1 MNQEG
6 TLGHAIKS
14 ARKNYPLTLEEL
26 GEKVGVSHAFLSRVE
41 NNKITPNDKLLVKI
55 ANVLDF
61 NETQDFLNEF
71 RILAGYYD
79 NIDENTAIFNN
90 LKSSGRLEINR
101 FKKEKKIV
109 DKPYYKL
116 NYLFESENKVFYDIK
131 MSELGEKLV
140 TIELPPDILHEIYK
154 MINLEIIKTIK
165 NNSKLLKSIE
175 NPQVIMEYQKEKKKT
190 RKEFT
195 EYLEKSLST
204 YDIDNVMSEF
214 YDDEYLI

>member
-101 FKKEKKIV
+101 FKNEKKIV

-116 NYLFESENKVFYDIK
+116 NYLLESENKVFYDIK

-140 TIELPPDILHEIYK
+140 TIELPPGILHEIYK

-175 NPQVIMEYQKEKKKT
+175 NPQVIMEYQKEMEKT
-190 RKEFT
+190 KKEFT

-204 YDIDNVMSEF
+204 YDIDSVMSEL

>member
-79 NIDENTAIFNN
+79 NIDENNAIFNN

-101 FKKEKKIV
+101 FKNEKKIV

-116 NYLFESENKVFYDIK
+116 NYLLESENKVFYDIK
-131 MSELGEKLV
+131 TSELGEKLV
-140 TIELPPDILHEIYK
+140 TIELPPGILHEIYK

-175 NPQVIMEYQKEKKKT
+175 NPQVIMEYQKEMEKT

-204 YDIDNVMSEF
+204 YDIDSVMSEL

>member
-6 TLGHAIKS
+6 TLGNAIKS
-14 ARKNYPLTLEEL
+14 ARKKYPLTLEEL
-26 GEKVGVSHAFLSRVE
+26 GGKVGVSHAFLSRVE

-61 NETQDFLNEF
+61 NESQDFLNEF

-101 FKKEKKIV
+101 FKREKKIV

-116 NYLFESENKVFYDIK
+116 NYLFECEIKVFYDIK
-131 MSELGEKLV
+131 TSELGEKLV
-140 TIELPPDILHEIYK
+140 TIELPSDILHDIYK

-165 NNSKLLKSIE
+165 INSKLLYSIE
-175 NPQVIMEYQKEKKKT
+175 NPQVIEEYQKEVEKT

-195 EYLEKSLST
+195 ERLEKSIST
-204 YDIDNVMSEF
+204 YDIDSVIREI

>member
-6 TLGHAIKS
+6 ALGHAIKS

-101 FKKEKKIV
+101 FKNEKKIV

-116 NYLFESENKVFYDIK
+116 NYLLESENKVFYDIK

-140 TIELPPDILHEIYK
+140 TIELPPGILHEIYK

-175 NPQVIMEYQKEKKKT
+175 NPQVIMEYQKEMEKT
-190 RKEFT
+190 KKEFT

-204 YDIDNVMSEF
+204 YDIDSVMSEL

>member
-101 FKKEKKIV
+101 FKNEKKIV

-116 NYLFESENKVFYDIK
+116 NYLLESDNKVFYDIK
-131 MSELGEKLV
+131 TSELGEKLV
-140 TIELPPDILHEIYK
+140 TIELPPGILHEIYK

-175 NPQVIMEYQKEKKKT
+175 NPQVIMEYQKEMEKT

-204 YDIDNVMSEF
+204 YDIDSVMSEL

>member
-101 FKKEKKIV
+101 FKNEKKIV

-116 NYLFESENKVFYDIK
+116 NYLLESENKVFYDIK
-131 MSELGEKLV
+131 TSELGEKLV
-140 TIELPPDILHEIYK
+140 TIELPPGILHEIYK

-175 NPQVIMEYQKEKKKT
+175 NPQVIMEYQKEMEKT
-190 RKEFT
+190 KKEFT

-204 YDIDNVMSEF
+204 YNIDSVMSEL

>member
-71 RILAGYYD
+71 RILAGHYD

-101 FKKEKKIV
+101 FKNEKKIV

-116 NYLFESENKVFYDIK
+116 NYLLESENKVFYDIK
-131 MSELGEKLV
+131 TSELGEKLV
-140 TIELPPDILHEIYK
+140 TIELPPGILHEIYK

-175 NPQVIMEYQKEKKKT
+175 NPQVIMEYQKETEKT

-195 EYLEKSLST
+195 QYLEKSLST
-204 YDIDNVMSEF
+204 YDIDSVMSEL

>member
-1 MNQEG
+1 M
-6 TLGHAIKS
+6 
-14 ARKNYPLTLEEL
+14 
-26 GEKVGVSHAFLSRVE
+26 SHAFLSRVE

-101 FKKEKKIV
+101 LKNEKKIV

-116 NYLFESENKVFYDIK
+116 NYLFECENKVFYDIK
-131 MSELGEKLV
+131 TSELGEKLV

-175 NPQVIMEYQKEKKKT
+175 NPQVIMEYQKEMKKT

-204 YDIDNVMSEF
+204 YDIDSVMSEL

>member
-131 MSELGEKLV
+131 TSELGEKLV

-175 NPQVIMEYQKEKKKT
+175 NPQVIMEYQKEKEKT

>member
-71 RILAGYYD
+71 RILARYYD

-101 FKKEKKIV
+101 FKNEKKIV

-140 TIELPPDILHEIYK
+140 TIELPTDILHEIYK

-175 NPQVIMEYQKEKKKT
+175 NPQVIMEYQKEMEKT

-204 YDIDNVMSEF
+204 YDIDSVMSEL

>member
-101 FKKEKKIV
+101 FKNEKKIV
-109 DKPYYKL
+109 DKTYYKL

-140 TIELPPDILHEIYK
+140 TIELPTDILHEIYK

-175 NPQVIMEYQKEKKKT
+175 NPQVIMEYQKEMEKT

-204 YDIDNVMSEF
+204 YDIDSVMSEL

>member
-101 FKKEKKIV
+101 FKNEKKIV

-140 TIELPPDILHEIYK
+140 TIELPTDILHEIYK

-175 NPQVIMEYQKEKKKT
+175 NPQVIMEYQKEMEKT

-195 EYLEKSLST
+195 EYLENSLST
-204 YDIDNVMSEF
+204 YDIDSVMSEL